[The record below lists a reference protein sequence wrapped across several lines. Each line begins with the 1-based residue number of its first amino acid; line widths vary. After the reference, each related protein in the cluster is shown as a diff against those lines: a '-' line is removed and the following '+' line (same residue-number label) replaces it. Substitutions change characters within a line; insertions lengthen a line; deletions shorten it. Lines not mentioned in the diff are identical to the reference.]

1 MRYAPPAFLRR
12 RLLFPGRVAFQR
24 KGVFVY
30 LRLLVVLLIFIISKS
45 ASSMEATPGAININN
60 PISVLWSNSN
70 LTANYQGK
78 EGRLRD
84 IAVISSASPIEGSK
98 LIIQSRF
105 GYFDTSTDCESKQA
119 LYLTNGTLFYGPSGN
134 PNGMTF
140 QKTKICIDTLTLWI
154 FPSHKFTTLIK
165 AQGIVRKEG
174 KLVLKNGVTWKYGN
188 FKGDDWEIKDE
199 KVIFEKELEEILK
212 K

>member
-1 MRYAPPAFLRR
+1 MNHPR
-12 RLLFPGRVAFQR
+12 FQR
-24 KGVFVY
+24 KGLFVH
-30 LRLLVVLLIFIISKS
+30 LRLLVVLFIIVISKS
-45 ASSMEATPGAININN
+45 ASSLEVTPGVINKNN
-60 PISVLWSNSN
+60 PISVLWSSGN
-70 LTANYQGK
+70 LTAYYQGK

-84 IAVISSASPIEGSK
+84 ITIISYASPIEGSK

-134 PNGMTF
+134 PNGATF
-140 QKTKICIDTLTLWI
+140 QRTKICIETLTLWI
-154 FPSHKFTTLIK
+154 IPGHKYTTLIK

-174 KLVLKNGVTWKYGN
+174 KLLLKNGVTWKFGN
-188 FKGDDWEIKDE
+188 FKGNNWEIKDE
-199 KVIFEKELEEILK
+199 KVITEMELEEILK

>member
-1 MRYAPPAFLRR
+1 MNQLGIIAY
-12 RLLFPGRVAFQR
+12 QR

-30 LRLLVVLLIFIISKS
+30 LGLLAVLLIFIISKS
-45 ASSMEATPGAININN
+45 ASSMEATPGAINKNN
-60 PISVLWSNSN
+60 PISVLWSNGN
-70 LTANYQGK
+70 LTAYYQGK

-84 IAVISSASPIEGSK
+84 ITIITFASPIEGSK
-98 LIIQSRF
+98 LIIHSRF

-140 QKTKICIDTLTLWI
+140 QRNKICIDTLMLWI
-154 FPSHKFTTLIK
+154 YTGHKYTTVIK
-165 AQGIVRKEG
+165 ARRIVRKEG

-188 FKGDDWEIKDE
+188 FKGNDWEIKDE
-199 KVIFEKELEEILK
+199 KVITEMELEEILK